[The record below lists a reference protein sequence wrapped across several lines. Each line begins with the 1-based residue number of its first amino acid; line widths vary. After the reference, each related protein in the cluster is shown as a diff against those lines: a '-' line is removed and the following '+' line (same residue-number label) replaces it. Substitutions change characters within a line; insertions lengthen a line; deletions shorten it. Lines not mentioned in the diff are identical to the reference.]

1 MITGILLILIALG
14 GVYWLVLY
22 PTQKIRQIK
31 NSVVLEVDGADTRY
45 SDLPMGK
52 LGMFYEVNE
61 KQRVRVVFPKL
72 TPEGDV
78 QYIYSWH
85 DLRSIHILPSGKI
98 NAQSK
103 AKLRAAQELASL
115 IKEHLQLE
123 LEILNLREQ
132 WQKISDL
139 LDLVATSAFYAS
151 QQEIYERALSQV
163 ENLLSKAE
171 DLQAVYVRFIREV
184 LIGNKIVGYSPN
196 LLPDGEVD
204 LDSQYKVVR
213 AEYQR
218 MKDTATAYA
227 ELLRTRQV

>member
-1 MITGILLILIALG
+1 MITEILLVLIILG
-14 GVYWLVLY
+14 GVCWFALY
-22 PTQKIRQIK
+22 PTRKIRKIK
-31 NSVVLEVDGADTRY
+31 NCVVLEVDGADTRY
-45 SDLPMGK
+45 SDLP
-52 LGMFYEVNE
+52 LGNLGLFYEVNE

-85 DLRSIHILPSGKI
+85 GLQSIRIPVFKK
-98 NAQSK
+98 NDAQSK
-103 AKLRAAQELASL
+103 AKLRAAQELATL
-115 IKEHLQLE
+115 INEHLQLE
-123 LEILNLREQ
+123 PEILSLRKQ

-139 LDLVATSAFYAS
+139 LDLVSTSDFYAN

-171 DLQAVYVRFIREV
+171 NLQNVYVRFIREA
-184 LIGNKIVGYSPN
+184 LIGSQIVEYDPN
-196 LLPDGEVD
+196 LLPDGD
-204 LDSQYKVVR
+204 LGLDSQYKVVK

-218 MKDTATAYA
+218 MKDTAIAYA

>member
-1 MITGILLILIALG
+1 MITGILLILITLG
-14 GVYWLVLY
+14 GVYWFVLY
-22 PTQKIRQIK
+22 PTQKIRKIK
-31 NSVVLEVDGADTRY
+31 NCVVLEVDGADTRY
-45 SDLPMGK
+45 SDLPLGK
-52 LGMFYEVNE
+52 LGVFYEINE

-85 DLRSIHILPSGKI
+85 DLQSIHIPGRKKI
-98 NAQSK
+98 NAQNK
-103 AKLRAAQELASL
+103 ANLKAAQELASL

-139 LDLVATSAFYAS
+139 LDLVATSDFYAS
-151 QQEIYERALSQV
+151 QQEIYERALFQV

-171 DLQAVYVRFIREV
+171 DLQDVYVRFIREA
-184 LIGNKIVGYSPN
+184 LIGNKIVGYNPD
-196 LLPDGEVD
+196 LLLDGNVGI
-204 LDSQYKVVR
+204 DSQYKVVR